1 MENYEVALVSD
12 AQGAVLKATEITLN
26 FQNMA
31 MMPNPEVKGNMTST
45 SFTVDGNQQY
55 ALRDGTI
62 VTGPMKQMAI
72 RGVELQGLIDKMEE
86 GHEKVKAAAKLAIWK
101 TFEGSLQTALTK
113 AMKAQY
119 LLDNPITTA

>member
-31 MMPNPEVKGNMTST
+31 MIPSNEVKGNMTST

-55 ALRDGTI
+55 ALRDGKI

-72 RGVELQGLIDKMEE
+72 RGLELQVLIDKMDD
-86 GHEKVKAAAKLAIWK
+86 GPEKVKSLAKLAIWK
-101 TFEGSLQTALTK
+101 TFETSLQTALTK

-119 LLDNPITTA
+119 LLDNSTTTA